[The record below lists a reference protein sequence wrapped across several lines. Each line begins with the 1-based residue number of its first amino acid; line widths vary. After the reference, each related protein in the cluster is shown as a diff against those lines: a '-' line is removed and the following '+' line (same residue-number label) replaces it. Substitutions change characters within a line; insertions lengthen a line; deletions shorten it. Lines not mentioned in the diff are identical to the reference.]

1 MDYYKVLG
9 VSENASQ
16 DDVKKAFRKLSLK
29 HHPDKG
35 GDQTKFSEI
44 NEAYQTL
51 SDVQKRKHY
60 DMKKNGIPHG
70 MPHGIPED
78 LLNMFFRGMPGMP
91 GMPGMSGMGGM
102 PFPFSQSSNGQN
114 VRIFKNGVPVNIQ
127 QSMQKPT
134 PIIDTIHI
142 TLEEAFNGH
151 KYAYEVERYIQQD
164 NVKQIEKE
172 TIYVDIP
179 KGIDDNEIV
188 IIREKGN
195 QLSDTNKGDIKLFIK
210 IKNNTPFKRRGLDLL
225 LTKTIS
231 LKEALC
237 GFEFS
242 IQYFNNRQFKITNY
256 DTIIK
261 PQFVKV
267 IPGLGMIR
275 ENHKG
280 QLHIIFNIEFPD
292 KLDKDTKD
300 KIETLL

>member
-1 MDYYKVLG
+1 M
-9 VSENASQ
+9 A
-16 DDVKKAFRKLSLK
+16 DDEYNNLINNLTDKL
-29 HHPDKG
+29 
-35 GDQTKFSEI
+35 
-44 NEAYQTL
+44 
-51 SDVQKRKHY
+51 
-60 DMKKNGIPHG
+60 
-70 MPHGIPED
+70 
-78 LLNMFFRGMPGMP
+78 
-91 GMPGMSGMGGM
+91 
-102 PFPFSQSSNGQN
+102 
-114 VRIFKNGVPVNIQ
+114 
-127 QSMQKPT
+127 
-134 PIIDTIHI
+134 
-142 TLEEAFNGH
+142 
-151 KYAYEVERYIQQD
+151 
-164 NVKQIEKE
+164 
-172 TIYVDIP
+172 
-179 KGIDDNEIV
+179 
-188 IIREKGN
+188 
-195 QLSDTNKGDIKLFIK
+195 TNKLKIKPINKNIKNSKITYNKLINIFSKELELTEFIK